1 MTSRLGTINK
11 VLHLKERREEEI
23 EVEVRQLRDQISL
36 QQERLAA
43 LEGAYMET
51 QETFRRKQAEGT
63 VAPQE
68 MGIYQ
73 SYLFHLQ
80 VEMDRRK
87 AEIARALSTLDARH
101 GALVEAHKET
111 RVVEALK
118 DRRVK
123 ENTKEEHRLERKEM
137 DSIFSMLRGGKQ

>member
-1 MTSRLGTINK
+1 MNRLGTINK

-23 EVEVRQLRDQISL
+23 EIEVRELRDEIAVKQM
-36 QQERLAA
+36 RLAS

-51 QETFRRKQAEGT
+51 LDEFRRKQVGGALGS
-63 VAPQE
+63 QE

-80 VEMDRRK
+80 MEMDARK
-87 AEIARALSTLDARH
+87 AEIARALSALDARH
-101 GALVEAHKET
+101 GALVDAHKET

-118 DRRVK
+118 DRRTRENVK
-123 ENTKEEHRLERKEM
+123 EELRKERKEM
-137 DSIFSMLRGGKQ
+137 DSIFTMRQGKR